1 MTRREIMKLLGQGI
15 CTAASASTLIAA
27 PNYAGRPSLLENAP
41 SAGSNDGGDAS
52 HLSQQD
58 SAKLSARGVLT
69 RLLGERADEF
79 DLAWMPPVDGR
90 MAYRIEASGGKVS
103 IHGSSGVAL
112 SRGAYAYL
120 REACNAM
127 VTWGG
132 QHLELPARFPDFA
145 ARQVVCPYQFTQYYN
160 VCTFGYTTP
169 FWDWERWKREL
180 DWMALHGIT
189 MALALV
195 GQEAV
200 WKQVWES
207 FGVTQTELDRFS
219 TGPAY
224 LPWHW
229 MANINHFDGPLP
241 EGWIG
246 QRKEL
251 QKLILGR
258 MRELGITPIA
268 PAFAGFVPKGFKRVY
283 PNAKISTLLWSKQPT
298 IPRETK
304 TFMLHPDEADL
315 YTEVGRRFI
324 QEYRREFGP
333 VDYYLADLFNEL
345 EPPVSVDHRYEDLA
359 RFAETVYSGIVA
371 GDPNATW
378 VMQGWLF
385 FADAKFWD
393 GKSMQAFLSR
403 VPDDKMIIIDYVADL
418 GGQAEHPIWKASNA
432 FYGKQWMNGM
442 IHAFGGNDNVRG
454 KLPLIAT
461 EAASA
466 LSSPQKGKLVGW
478 AICPEGIETNEVVYE
493 LLTDVGWS
501 EKPVD
506 LDQWIPA
513 YCRARYGAYPDAMAK
528 AWDLLIGSSYG
539 SDSEPWGSHFNW
551 QRRPSL
557 DPHIFRTPAQPLF
570 HQAVVKFLSCA
581 GELGSNQLYRHDL
594 IELVGQF
601 AGVGVDHHIAAACQA
616 HEAGQIEARNQMAK
630 ESLEMLLRIDALMN
644 LHPERRLQP
653 WVDRARS
660 FALSPDQLAYYDSDA
675 RRILTFWGWPDL
687 NDYAARVW
695 AGLIRDYYHGRWSA
709 FFQGLQDGKPVSM
722 DIWEQNWLTWPY
734 APSRARPIHDLPLE
748 AASMVRACS
757 DWYQKVPPQPK
768 GK

>member
-1 MTRREIMKLLGQGI
+1 MTRREIMKLMGQGL
-15 CTAASASTLIAA
+15 CTAASAGTLIAA
-27 PNYAGRPSLLENAP
+27 PQYAKSHTLSEDAP
-41 SAGSNDGGDAS
+41 SSNPATTDPIPR
-52 HLSQQD
+52 LSQQD
-58 SAKLSARGVLT
+58 LATSSARGVLT
-69 RLLGERADEF
+69 RLLGKRAEEF
-79 DLAWMPPVDGR
+79 DLHWMPPVDGR
-90 MAYRIEASGGKVS
+90 PTYRVRASGGKVS
-103 IHGSSGVAL
+103 IQGSSGVAI
-112 SRGAYAYL
+112 SRGAYLYL
-120 REACNAM
+120 RHACNAM
-127 VTWGG
+127 VTWSGK
-132 QHLELPARFPDFA
+132 HLELPARFPDYA
-145 ARQVVCPYQFTQYYN
+145 ERQVVCPYQFTQYYN

-189 MALALV
+189 MALALI

-207 FGVTQTELDRFS
+207 FGITQTELDRFT

-241 EGWIG
+241 EGWIA

-251 QKLILGR
+251 QKLILRR

-268 PAFAGFVPKGFKRVY
+268 PAFAGFVPKGFKRIF
-283 PNAKISTLLWSKQPT
+283 PEAKISTLLWSHQPT

-304 TFMLHPDEADL
+304 TFMLHPDEAAL
-315 YTEVGRRFI
+315 YKEVGKRFI

-345 EPPVSVDHRYEDLA
+345 EPPVSAAHRYEELA
-359 RFAETVYSGIVA
+359 RYAETVYNGIIA

-403 VPDDKMIIIDYVADL
+403 VPDNKMIIIDYVADL
-418 GGQAEHPIWKASNA
+418 DDQAQHPIWKERHA

-454 KLPLIAT
+454 NLPLIAT
-461 EAASA
+461 EPPSA
-466 LSSPQKGKLVGW
+466 LASPQKGKLIGW
-478 AICPEGIETNEVVYE
+478 AICPEGIETNEAVYE

-501 EKPVD
+501 EKPID
-506 LDQWIPA
+506 LQQWIPA
-513 YCRARYGAYPDAMAK
+513 YCRSRYGAYPAAMK
-528 AWDLLIGSSYG
+528 QAWDLLLHSVYGPGSHS
-539 SDSEPWGSHFNW
+539 WGRHFNW

-557 DPHIFRTPAQPLF
+557 KPPIFNAPNQPIF
-570 HQAVVKFLSCA
+570 HQAVLKFLSCA
-581 GELGSNQLYRHDL
+581 SELSSNQLYRHDL
-594 IELVGQF
+594 IEIVGQF
-601 AGVGVDHHIAAACQA
+601 ASVGVDHHIAAACHAQ
-616 HEAGQIEARNQMAK
+616 QSNQMQARDQMAQ
-630 ESLEMLLRIDALMN
+630 EALDMLLRIDGLMN
-644 LHPERRLQP
+644 LRPERQLKR
-653 WVDRARS
+653 WVDAARRH
-660 FALSPDQLAYYDSDA
+660 ALSPDELAYYDTDA

-695 AGLIRDYYHGRWSA
+695 AGLIRDYYHRRWNA
-709 FFQGLQDGKPVSM
+709 FFAGLKAGKPVSM
-722 DIWEQNWLTWPY
+722 DICEQSWLTWPY
-734 APSRARPIHDLPLE
+734 NPTPARPVRNLAVE
-748 AASMVRACS
+748 AESLVKACTG
-757 DWYQKVPPQPK
+757 WYQQIPSNT
-768 GK
+768 